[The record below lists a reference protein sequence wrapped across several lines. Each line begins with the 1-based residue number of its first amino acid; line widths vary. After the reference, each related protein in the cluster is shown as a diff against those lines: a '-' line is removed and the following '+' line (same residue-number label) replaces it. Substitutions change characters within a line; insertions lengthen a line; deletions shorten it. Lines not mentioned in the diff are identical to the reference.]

1 MRYATIDIGTNA
13 VLLLIADF
21 DDGIREEITDIS
33 TITRLGEGLIK
44 TGRLLPTAMSRTF
57 NALREYAG
65 MVERHHVDQVICYGT
80 SALREAEN
88 SDEFIEQVEKELGW
102 RVRAI
107 TTYEEAYYTYL
118 SVREDPAMAASGWL
132 IVDIGGGSTE
142 VIQGSDERFLEY
154 CSLPV
159 GTVKLTDL
167 FVRHDPPQKQEMD
180 ELKHHIRSTLAFS
193 CPPGQS
199 VIGMAGTMTT
209 FGALIKGISFD
220 KPAIHGMTIPLSA
233 FDAWIER
240 MKTMAIAERRQLPGM
255 EPGRED
261 LVYQGLILMREI
273 MNYCGSGNLIVN
285 THGARYGILYGMAEG
300 AHGSSPAVPSKA
312 L

>member
-13 VLLLIADF
+13 VLLLIVDF

-44 TGRLLPTAMSRTF
+44 TGRLLPTAMSRTL
-57 NALREYAG
+57 NTLRGYAEI
-65 MVERHHVDQVICYGT
+65 VEKHCVDQVICYGT
-80 SALREAEN
+80 SALREAAN
-88 SDEFIEQVEKELGW
+88 SNEFIEQVDKELGW
-102 RVRAI
+102 KIRAI

-118 SVREDPAMAASGWL
+118 SVREDPAMAAPGWL

-142 VIQGSDERFLEY
+142 VIQGSTERFLEY

-167 FVRHDPPQKQEMD
+167 FVRHDPPLGREID
-180 ELKHHIRSTLAFS
+180 ELKRHIRSTLAFA

-199 VIGMAGTMTT
+199 VVGMAGTMTT
-209 FGALIKGISFD
+209 FGALIKGIAFD
-220 KPAIHGMTIPLSA
+220 KQAIHGMTIPLSA

-240 MKTMAIAERRQLPGM
+240 MKTMTIAERRQLPGM

-273 MNYCGSGNLIVN
+273 MGYCGSSNLIVN
-285 THGARYGILYGMAEG
+285 TQGARYGILYDMVDG
-300 AHGSSPAVPSKA
+300 ACHSSPAVPSKA
-312 L
+312 